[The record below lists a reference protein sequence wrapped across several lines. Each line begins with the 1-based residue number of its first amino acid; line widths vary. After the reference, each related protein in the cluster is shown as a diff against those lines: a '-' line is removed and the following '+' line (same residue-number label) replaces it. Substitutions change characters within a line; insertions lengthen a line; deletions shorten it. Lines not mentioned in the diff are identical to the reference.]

1 MLRTVW
7 EDVKG
12 KLLALTGVFSPSENV
27 FTVDL
32 GVCNA
37 LDCDSELGK
46 AVLHDQQLTL
56 EFTVAVEDY
65 EIGVATPIGAH
76 IDYRYSSDHPEGLA
90 SLTDST
96 GQDYLLRLVADRL
109 NHLLTPGVGR
119 QLEDL
124 PVKVERED
132 KGYED
137 YFRHTFYLTLE

>member
-37 LDCDSELGK
+37 LDCDSDLGK

-56 EFTVAVEDY
+56 EFTVAVEG
-65 EIGVATPIGAH
+65 EVATPIGAH

-109 NHLLTPGVGR
+109 NHLLTPGVGQ
-119 QLEDL
+119 QLDDL
-124 PVKVERED
+124 PLKVERAD

>member
-1 MLRTVW
+1 MLRSVW

-37 LDCDSELGK
+37 LDCDSDLGK

-56 EFTVAVEDY
+56 EFTVAVEG
-65 EIGVATPIGAH
+65 EVATPIGAH

-109 NHLLTPGVGR
+109 NHLLTPGVGQ
-119 QLEDL
+119 QLDDL
-124 PVKVERED
+124 PLKVERAD

>member
-37 LDCDSELGK
+37 LDCDSDLGK

-90 SLTDST
+90 CLTDST